1 MKKLYVIRH
10 CEAEGQ
16 NPEAALTEKGYKQA
30 IELKNFFCDK
40 KIERIITSPYQ
51 RAIESIQ
58 PLAKT
63 LNIEIEHD
71 NRLSERVLS
80 NTVLSDWLEKLELT
94 FQDFELKFE
103 GGESSSEAKKRILEL
118 VEQIQD
124 EEFNHIILVTHGNLM
139 SLLLNHF
146 NNDFGFNEWKN
157 LSNPDIYVLEFPK
170 NKAIY
175 KRIWKPLM

>member
-16 NPEAALTEKGYKQA
+16 NPEATLTEKGYQQA
-30 IELKNFFCDK
+30 IELTHFFRDI

-58 PLAKT
+58 PLANL

-71 NRLSERVLS
+71 NRLSERILS
-80 NTVLSDWLEKLELT
+80 SKNLSDWFEKLKLT
-94 FQDFELKFE
+94 FQDLELKFE

-124 EEFNHIILVTHGNLM
+124 DKYNHIILVTHGNIM

-146 NNDFGFNEWKN
+146 NNNFGFNEWKN
-157 LSNPDIYVLEFPK
+157 LSNPDIYLLEFSN
-170 NKAIY
+170 NKSTY
-175 KRIWKPLM
+175 ERLWNN